1 MDRIT
6 TKEELFTALDE
17 LVQAID
23 NPEVFTDEMSVQI
36 FWERGRAHW
45 EEPVCQNCNQLVE
58 EKQDLRDVL
67 SGLRDA
73 NRQAYRQIA
82 LFMEDGLREH
92 LIVAQAILD
101 PDAAEED
108 PVV

>member
-1 MDRIT
+1 M
-6 TKEELFTALDE
+6 TA
-17 LVQAID
+17 
-23 NPEVFTDEMSVQI
+23 P
-36 FWERGRAHW
+36 R
-45 EEPVCQNCNQLVE
+45 CQDCDQLVA

-82 LFMEDGLREH
+82 LFMEDGLRER

-101 PDAAEED
+101 PDATEED

>member
-1 MDRIT
+1 MT
-6 TKEELFTALDE
+6 
-17 LVQAID
+17 
-23 NPEVFTDEMSVQI
+23 
-36 FWERGRAHW
+36 
-45 EEPVCQNCNQLVE
+45 EPGCQNCNQLVA
-58 EKQDLRDVL
+58 EKQEQDVL

-82 LFMEDGLREH
+82 LVLEDGLREH

>member
-1 MDRIT
+1 MT
-6 TKEELFTALDE
+6 E
-17 LVQAID
+17 Q
-23 NPEVFTDEMSVQI
+23 
-36 FWERGRAHW
+36 
-45 EEPVCQNCNQLVE
+45 VCQNCNQLVA

-82 LFMEDGLREH
+82 LFLEDGLREH